1 MNALG
6 DLIDTVKDING
17 WSDPDLSRN
26 AQRKGFVLS
35 KSNVS
40 RYRIEDPMLS
50 ISASAIKTLAA
61 ALDVP
66 EARVAAAALQSMQID
81 ASAGAIFPIPTVETA
96 VRHDLSL
103 SARDRELLLA
113 LLERMRIDV
122 DDARARPAH
131 DTGAVARPSEDGGGA

>member
-40 RYRIEDPMLS
+40 RYRVEDPMLS

-66 EARVAAAALQSMQID
+66 EARVASAALQSMQID

-113 LLERMRIDV
+113 LLERMRIDA
-122 DDARARPAH
+122 DDPRARQTH
-131 DTGAVARPSEDGGGA
+131 DAGAGRSSEDGSGT